1 MADFVKEGGGEASSS
16 SMIDFD
22 SPIVVKYSPVSGL
35 PAEFCEFSATFEKE
49 LAWLKENAPEVLSED
64 QLAKAMGEVS
74 LADDGGGKVAGG
86 EEGAEGI
93 DAPKKK
99 EKKNK
104 IGAKIANKTEEEQS
118 TQVIIARIQ
127 RQKRKFVTAV
137 AGLDTI
143 PGLKIKEAAKL
154 FGKKFASGSAVSETA
169 TGAKEVAIQGDV
181 NFDLV
186 PLIIKEYKV
195 HPSNIFFL
203 EDGKLIPQA

>member
-1 MADFVKEGGGEASSS
+1 MSDFVKERGEDGSSLT
-16 SMIDFD
+16 MIDFD
-22 SPIVVKYSPVSGL
+22 SPTVVKYSPISGL

-49 LAWLKENAPEVLSED
+49 LPWLKENAPEVLSED

-74 LADDGGGKVAGG
+74 LEDGGGKLTGD
-86 EEGAEGI
+86 EDGADGA
-93 DAPKKK
+93 DAPSKKK
-99 EKKNK
+99 KDKKK
-104 IGAKIANKTEEEQS
+104 IGAKIASKADEEQK
-118 TQVIIARIQ
+118 TQVVIARIQ

-154 FGKKFASGSAVSETA
+154 FGKKFASGAAVSESA
-169 TGAKEVAIQGDV
+169 TGAKEVVIQGDV

-186 PLIIKEYKV
+186 PLIIKEFKV
-195 HPSNIFFL
+195 HPSDIFFL

>member
-1 MADFVKEGGGEASSS
+1 MTDFVKEGGGDASRA
-16 SMIDFD
+16 MIDFD
-22 SPIVVKYSPVSGL
+22 SPVKVNYSPISGL

-49 LAWLKENAPEVLSED
+49 LPWIKENSPEVLSES

-74 LADDGGGKVAGG
+74 LEGGGEKEKASEDG
-86 EEGAEGI
+86 EDGE

-99 EKKNK
+99 KEKNK
-104 IGAKIANKTEEEQS
+104 IGAKIANKSEEEQK
-118 TQVIIARIQ
+118 TKVIIARIQ

-137 AGLDTI
+137 AGLETI
-143 PGLKIKEAAKL
+143 PGLKIKDAAKL
-154 FGKKFASGSAVSETA
+154 FGKKFASGSAVSDTA
-169 TGAKEVAIQGDV
+169 SGAKEVVIQGDV

-203 EDGKLIPQA
+203 EDGKLFAQG